1 MHIPAFDRLRR
12 LFGGR
17 PSHTPPGGGECEG
30 AEAAVASLSCGD
42 VAARL
47 FDYMDDEL
55 DPSLKARIQEHLTHG
70 SCECR
75 RALLM
80 ELAFDER
87 VRRCVCGHRAPDSL
101 KQRIRTL
108 LAP

>member
-1 MHIPAFDRLRR
+1 MHISAFDRLRR

-17 PSHTPPGGGECEG
+17 PHAST
-30 AEAAVASLSCGD
+30 EAADCQGTEAHVASLSCGD

-47 FDYMDDEL
+47 YDYMDDEL
-55 DPSLKARIQEHLTHG
+55 DPALKARIRDHLAHG

-101 KQRIRTL
+101 KRRIRTL